1 MLKSWYSQRYHILLK
16 VEDLG
21 RHVTSTGTYMDF
33 KIKGLFYSRYHEN
46 YMDFSKSRYLC
57 LIKRE
62 FKKFTKVF
70 KKWYLFPQNL
80 IKSEDF

>member
-33 KIKGLFYSRYHEN
+33 KIKGLFTRCT
-46 YMDFSKSRYLC
+46 M
-57 LIKRE
+57 
-62 FKKFTKVF
+62 KVTWILVKAGIF
-70 KKWYLFPQNL
+70 VLLRRSLKVH
-80 IKSEDF
+80 